1 MDPATEI
8 RALEEQVKAAAL
20 ARYRAFVTEEE
31 RAAFYWATPILQGI
45 ISIGTHA
52 KPLPRQT
59 TDHGPQT
66 TPEKVADQTPAATE
80 NAS

>member
-20 ARYRAFVTEEE
+20 ARYRAFSTEEE

-45 ISIGTHA
+45 ISIGTHQ
-52 KPLPRQT
+52 KP
-59 TDHGPQT
+59 GPGRSA
-66 TPEKVADQTPAATE
+66 EADAARGASPTE